1 MSGRSES
8 VRPRLPL
15 LDRLLDDAPQQTLD
29 PALSAGE
36 AVRILRRSVQRDL
49 EALLNARR
57 RWRSWPSNCREL
69 KVSPVGFGI
78 PDFTSGSVH
87 DTRSREWLR
96 AEVEAAIRAF
106 EPRFSGVRVTV
117 VETDDKLSATL
128 RFQIEAML
136 RVDPAPEPIAFDTVL
151 ETATSEV
158 TVRASSDV

>member
-1 MSGRSES
+1 MSGRSGNL
-8 VRPRLPL
+8 RPRLPL
-15 LDRLLDDAPQQTLD
+15 LDRLLDDAPEQPLEPTL
-29 PALSAGE
+29 SSGE
-36 AVRILRRSVQRDL
+36 AVRMLRRCVQRDL

-69 KVSPVGFGI
+69 TVSPVGFGI

-87 DTRSREWLR
+87 DARSREWLR

-117 VETDDKLSATL
+117 IETADELSATL

-136 RVDPAPEPIAFDTVL
+136 RVEPAPEPIAFDTVL
-151 ETATSEV
+151 ETTTSQV
-158 TVRASSDV
+158 TVRASSNV